1 MAANLETEV
10 PDIGYVPTVP
20 TLINRAAELFGD
32 SDFMVLNGKVLTF
45 AEADRRSA
53 AVARRLLAL
62 GLQKGGRVG
71 LMLPNTLEWVVL
83 FLGITRAGGVAVLMS
98 TLYKGREIS
107 EVARQTDIDTLIV
120 ADSYMGHDFVDRV
133 EKAFPLDGL
142 HGPTAL
148 YLSEAPHLRRIYVV
162 GDRLPAWAAGGLA
175 DLESAPANPDDG
187 LLRQIE
193 QAISPADI
201 LLIINTSGSTAAP
214 KSVLHTHGTVIRLS
228 HAMVGMRGYKRTDR
242 LWNSAPFFWLG
253 GLNVG
258 IFPVLDVGMAY
269 HIGTQKEPKAIL
281 EYVAKNGITFA
292 STWPWEAAAV
302 RKDPDYPT
310 YRDAM
315 SNLWHGFENWLNG
328 EDGKPVPD
336 NRIPLL
342 FGMTETFGPYI
353 GECELAP
360 LPTSKA
366 GSIGRPME
374 GIEIKIVNPET
385 GQDLGAD
392 EEGELWVR
400 GYTLMAGYLK
410 RERFDTF
417 TSDGWFPTGDRCRI
431 DSDGWVYTSGRM
443 NDLIKIRGANV
454 APREVESVLAQRPEV
469 REAIVLTVPDSE
481 GIEQLIAVVILSAGL
496 TVTESSLR
504 DYCRQQLSAYK
515 VPTRI
520 VVRADVDIPRT
531 VSSKVIKRLVRDDL
545 MKDEFRAMSK

>member
-1 MAANLETEV
+1 MAASLEPSV

-32 SDFMVLNGKVLTF
+32 SDFMVLNGKVLSF
-45 AEADRRSA
+45 AEADRRSS
-53 AVARRLLAL
+53 VIARRLLAL

-71 LMLPNTLEWVVL
+71 LMVPNTLDWVVL

-120 ADSYMGHDFVDRV
+120 ADSYLGHNFVERV
-133 EKAFPLDGL
+133 EQAFPLADLDGS
-142 HGPTAL
+142 GPL
-148 YLSEAPHLRRIYVV
+148 FLSDAPHLRRIFVI
-162 GDRLPAWAAGGLA
+162 GDRIPAWAAGSLA
-175 DLESAPANPDDG
+175 ELERAPASPDDDHLKG
-187 LLRQIE
+187 VE
-193 QAISPADI
+193 QAISPGDI

-258 IFPVLDVGMAY
+258 IFPALDVGMAY

-281 EYVAKNGITFA
+281 DYVAENGITFA

-302 RKDPDYPT
+302 RKDPEYPA
-310 YRDAM
+310 YRERM
-315 SNLWHGFENWLNG
+315 QHLWHGFESWLNG
-328 EDGKPVPD
+328 EDGNPVPD
-336 NRIPLL
+336 SRIPIL

-360 LPTSKA
+360 LPMSKC

-374 GIEIKIVNPET
+374 GIEIKIVDPET
-385 GQDLGAD
+385 GQDLGVDA
-392 EEGELWVR
+392 EGELWVR

-417 TSDGWFPTGDRCRI
+417 TDDGWFPTGDRCRI
-431 DSDGWVYTSGRM
+431 DADGWVYTSGRL

-454 APREVESVLAQRPEV
+454 APREVETVLAQRPEV
-469 REAIVLTVPDSE
+469 REAIVLTVPDSD
-481 GIEQLIAVVILSAGL
+481 GIEQLIAVVIPSPGQ
-496 TVTESSLR
+496 TISEPTLR
-504 DYCRQQLSAYK
+504 DHCRQQLSAYK

-520 VVRADVDIPRT
+520 ITRADEDIPRT
-531 VSSKVIKRLVRDDL
+531 VSSKVIKRLVREDL
-545 MKDEFRAMSK
+545 MKRESSTRSV